1 MAFILVA
8 VLSLGAVV
16 LAPTLEA
23 YNNGVGASDLE
34 YDCGGSCHDTASTCS
49 ITMAASNLVPAPGDA
64 VTVWVNVSGG
74 EASDSPLGVMLVSAT
89 TTANSLPSADGWTI
103 VADPSGV
110 TTFNYYEVNSYK
122 DSVSLAWQLEA
133 PTVLGIH
140 MLFARELHGNGG
152 VYATDYS
159 AGLLFTVTEATD
171 NGDDGGDGGDDT
183 AANIPT
189 LVITSPSN
197 SATVRGEITINA
209 NVVSVDDITLASLK
223 IDGAVVGELTEAPF
237 TWFID
242 TTNLTEGGHVFIV
255 TVTDSTGDVVSK
267 EIAVFVD
274 NESELVSMLGW
285 IVTMGAG
292 TVVIFCLTM
301 MLIVL
306 ALYIRKRVT
315 TRGVR

>member
-23 YNNGVGASDLE
+23 YNNGVNSSDLE
-34 YDCGGSCHDTASTCS
+34 YDCGGSCHDTASTCT
-49 ITMAASNLVPAPGDA
+49 IAMAASNLTPAPGGT

-89 TTANSLPSADGWTI
+89 TTSNSQPSADGWTI

-110 TTFNYYEVNSYK
+110 TTFNYYEVDSYK
-122 DSVSLAWQLEA
+122 DSVSFAWQLEA
-133 PTVLGIH
+133 PTVPGIH

-159 AGLLFTVTEATD
+159 AGLMFTVTEATD

-189 LVITSPSN
+189 LIITSPSN

-209 NVVSVDDITLASLK
+209 NVVSADDITSASLK

-237 TWFID
+237 TWIID
-242 TTNLTEGGHVFIV
+242 TTNLTEGGHVIIV

-274 NESELVSMLGW
+274 NESELVSMLEW

-292 TVVIFCLTM
+292 TVVILCLTM

-306 ALYIRKRVT
+306 ALYIRKRT
-315 TRGVR
+315 MTRGVR